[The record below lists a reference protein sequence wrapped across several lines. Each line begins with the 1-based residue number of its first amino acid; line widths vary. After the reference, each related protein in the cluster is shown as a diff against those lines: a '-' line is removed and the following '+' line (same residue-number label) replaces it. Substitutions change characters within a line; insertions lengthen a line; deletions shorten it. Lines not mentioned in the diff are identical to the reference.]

1 MHYFFRNSQIHQK
14 IAQKN
19 SEDGNS
25 MMNHEC
31 NKLVNYIKSIS

>member
-19 SEDGNS
+19 SEDGKFND
-25 MMNHEC
+25 EC